1 MKKKRKKIFVITI
14 KGELKEKSKPL
25 ILVELENILKRFFG
39 KDLLF
44 AVLTGSSIYK
54 IRKNHDIDILI
65 VVKGYLKLQDFF
77 AKKLQLI
84 EKFLVITKKYGF
96 KFDFY
101 FPLEIIPESIL
112 KTQIT
117 LKSLKQQETFIQL
130 APKNTLIDFNHFASY
145 PIWSSMLLFSKF
157 WFGNKHLYNEYHNRI
172 KRIML
177 KYYRWKTKNRSFKF
191 ISRYYYYR

>member
-1 MKKKRKKIFVITI
+1 MEKKRKKIFTLPI
-14 KGELKEKSKPL
+14 KGEIEEKSKPSIL
-25 ILVELENILKRFFG
+25 IKLENCIKEAFG

-65 VVKGYLKLQDFF
+65 IVKGHLKLQDFLS
-77 AKKLQLI
+77 KKFRLI
-84 EKFLVITKKYGF
+84 EEFLIITKRHGY

-101 FPLEIIPESIL
+101 FPIEIIPESII

-117 LKSLKQQETFIQL
+117 LESLKQQETFIRLSPQ
-130 APKNTLIDFNHFASY
+130 NTLVDFNHFASY

-157 WFGNKHLYNEYHNRI
+157 WIGNKNLYNKYYNRI
-172 KRIML
+172 KNIML
-177 KYYRWKTKNRSFKF
+177 KYYRWKTKNKSLKF
-191 ISRYYYYR
+191 ISRYYYR